1 MANEKEFTLEELAKF
16 DGKDGRPAYV
26 ALKGSVYDI
35 SGSEQWQEGAHYAM
49 HEAGK
54 DLTEEMEDAP
64 HGDEVLES
72 FMKVGKLKA

>member
-1 MANEKEFTLEELAKF
+1 MATEKEFTLQELAKF

-26 ALKGSVYDI
+26 VYKGQVYDL

-54 DLTEEMEDAP
+54 DLTEEIEGAP
-64 HGDEVLES
+64 HGEEVLES
-72 FMKVGKLKA
+72 FTKVGKLKG